1 MERDGSVDGSE
12 RCAGADGSVPAL
24 AELCC
29 QAVAAQ
35 LLRLPCTLDHLPPR
49 ARQRILRHAIASG
62 ALEEEHL
69 PLFGGLS
76 ELVLKGSKVT
86 DKGLEHV
93 AAACGARLLAL
104 DLSQCVRLLS
114 DAGVA
119 ALLRACP
126 KLQALDLSHCRLTD
140 VSIEA
145 AAQHCPA
152 LTALDYSWNGSGVGD
167 RSARAVAAHS
177 RRLESLRLCGSR
189 VTDAALLALACAC
202 PRLHTL
208 EVRGCHLLSEA
219 GFVAVVSRLPRLAAL
234 RPSQWRH
241 FSDASVDLLVRC
253 CGQLT
258 ALDLSMCDRIDD
270 AAVGRA
276 ARGLPQLRTLQCYG
290 VGRLSTP
297 HLASAS
303 LTHLCLSGCRAL
315 SSPSP

>member
-12 RCAGADGSVPAL
+12 RGAGADGSVPAL

-126 KLQALDLSHCRLTD
+126 QLQALARL
-140 VSIEA
+140 V
-145 AAQHCPA
+145 C
-152 LTALDYSWNGSGVGD
+152 
-167 RSARAVAAHS
+167 
-177 RRLESLRLCGSR
+177 
-189 VTDAALLALACAC
+189 
-202 PRLHTL
+202 
-208 EVRGCHLLSEA
+208 
-219 GFVAVVSRLPRLAAL
+219 
-234 RPSQWRH
+234 
-241 FSDASVDLLVRC
+241 
-253 CGQLT
+253 
-258 ALDLSMCDRIDD
+258 
-270 AAVGRA
+270 
-276 ARGLPQLRTLQCYG
+276 
-290 VGRLSTP
+290 
-297 HLASAS
+297 
-303 LTHLCLSGCRAL
+303 
-315 SSPSP
+315 SSPSLLDATR

>member
-1 MERDGSVDGSE
+1 MAVSVARS
-12 RCAGADGSVPAL
+12 AQPAL
-24 AELCC
+24 SAELCC

-126 KLQALDLSHCRLTD
+126 QLQALARL
-140 VSIEA
+140 V
-145 AAQHCPA
+145 C
-152 LTALDYSWNGSGVGD
+152 
-167 RSARAVAAHS
+167 
-177 RRLESLRLCGSR
+177 
-189 VTDAALLALACAC
+189 
-202 PRLHTL
+202 
-208 EVRGCHLLSEA
+208 
-219 GFVAVVSRLPRLAAL
+219 
-234 RPSQWRH
+234 
-241 FSDASVDLLVRC
+241 
-253 CGQLT
+253 
-258 ALDLSMCDRIDD
+258 
-270 AAVGRA
+270 
-276 ARGLPQLRTLQCYG
+276 
-290 VGRLSTP
+290 
-297 HLASAS
+297 
-303 LTHLCLSGCRAL
+303 
-315 SSPSP
+315 SSPSLLDATR

>member
-49 ARQRILRHAIASG
+49 ARQHILRHAIASG

-202 PRLHTL
+202 PRLHAL

-270 AAVGRA
+270 AAVG
-276 ARGLPQLRTLQCYG
+276 G
-290 VGRLSTP
+290 
-297 HLASAS
+297 
-303 LTHLCLSGCRAL
+303 
-315 SSPSP
+315 